1 MYRRAKN
8 LLTTLQIFDRQKTIF
23 FGISLRRTSGCNNVT
38 YRILS
43 VLTLTTNSFLSMVD
57 GGVTWSAQENEENVA
72 RK

>member
-1 MYRRAKN
+1 MYRRVKN

-43 VLTLTTNSFLSMVD
+43 RLTLATNSFLSI
-57 GGVTWSAQENEENVA
+57 GVTWSAQENEENVA

>member
-1 MYRRAKN
+1 MYRRVKY
-8 LLTTLQIFDRQKTIF
+8 LWTTLQSFDRQKTIF

-43 VLTLTTNSFLSMVD
+43 RLTLATNSFLSMVVGD
-57 GGVTWSAQENEENVA
+57 VTWSAQENEENVA